1 MSVALARQI
10 MRQDGTL
17 SEKVVSLAQYRQ
29 VDSAWCRVVVECIA
43 AMNDTQ
49 RATVAAAITAP
60 GDTMLL
66 REALAEYHRAIAHQQ
81 EE

>member
-29 VDSAWCRVVVECIA
+29 TDSAWCRVVVTCLA
-43 AMNDTQ
+43 TMNDIQ
-49 RATVAAAITAP
+49 RATVAASTTDP
-60 GDTMLL
+60 GDSMLL
-66 REALAEYHRAIAHQQ
+66 RESLAEYNRAIAHQQ